1 MKKEQRFSRQKKK
14 TEREWQKDTFDKQTN
29 RERMIKLDRKKEIKS
44 ERFGP
49 EDNLSVKNGLEPYLQ
64 ACQDRRQEYRK

>member
-1 MKKEQRFSRQKKK
+1 MCSTLVYVLIVHAKKP
-14 TEREWQKDTFDKQTN
+14 
-29 RERMIKLDRKKEIKS
+29 RERLRERKKERNKERKS
-44 ERFGP
+44 ERFCP